1 MNYDNVVILG
11 AGGQVGRELGQ
22 IYPGAKSFFHKSE
35 GSDIIDLAKQDDLE
49 KKILEIK
56 PKIIINAAALANVDL
71 CEKNKSL
78 SYSVNGLSLF
88 TITKVARKLDASLYH
103 ISTDYVFDG
112 SEGNYSERSIPNPIN
127 YYGFSK
133 LIGDTF
139 AMSYEKSAVIRTSG
153 VFGHSN
159 NFPIFVINT
168 LKSNKQVNAIK
179 GYYSPIHAKILARAI
194 RYLIDTNFYG
204 IINVAADKISRYEFA
219 IRLADRFNL
228 DRNLIS
234 EVESPINM
242 YAKRPFDSSLD
253 ISLAKKILGY
263 DFHSVGVNLDALA
276 LSLCET

>member
-1 MNYDNVVILG
+1 MNYDKVVILG
-11 AGGQVGRELGQ
+11 AGGQVGRELSQ
-22 IYPGAKSFFHKSE
+22 LYPGAKSFFHKSE
-35 GSDIIDLAKQDDLE
+35 GADIIDLAKQDDIE
-49 KKILEIK
+49 KKILEVK

-71 CEKNKSL
+71 CEKDKPL

-88 TITKVARKLDASLYH
+88 TITKIARKLDASLYH

-139 AMSYEKSAVIRTSG
+139 ALSYEKSAIIRTSG

-168 LKSNKQVNAIK
+168 LKGNKQVNAIK
-179 GYYSPIHAKILARAI
+179 GYYSPIHAKILAMAI
-194 RYLIDTNFYG
+194 RDLIDTNFYG
-204 IINVAADKISRYEFA
+204 MINVAADKISRYEFA
-219 IRLADRFNL
+219 TRLADRFNL
-228 DRNLIS
+228 DRNLIN
-234 EVESPINM
+234 EVESPVNM
-242 YAKRPFDSSLD
+242 FAKRPFDSSLD

-263 DFHSVGVNLDALA
+263 DFHSVDVNLDALA
-276 LSLCET
+276 SSFSET

>member
-1 MNYDNVVILG
+1 MNYDKVVILG
-11 AGGQVGRELGQ
+11 AGGQVGRELSQ
-22 IYPGAKSFFHKSE
+22 LYPGAKSFFHKSE
-35 GSDIIDLAKQDDLE
+35 GADIIDLAKQDDIE
-49 KKILEIK
+49 KKILEVK

-71 CEKNKSL
+71 CEKDKPL

-88 TITKVARKLDASLYH
+88 TITKIARKLDASLYH

-139 AMSYEKSAVIRTSG
+139 ALSYEKSAIIRTSG

-168 LKSNKQVNAIK
+168 LKGNKQVNAIK
-179 GYYSPIHAKILARAI
+179 GYYSPIHAKILAMAI
-194 RYLIDTNFYG
+194 RDLIDTNFYG
-204 IINVAADKISRYEFA
+204 MINVAADKISRYEFA
-219 IRLADRFNL
+219 TKLADRFNL
-228 DRNLIS
+228 DRNLIN
-234 EVESPINM
+234 EVESPVNM
-242 YAKRPFDSSLD
+242 FAKRPFDSSLD

-263 DFHSVGVNLDALA
+263 DFHSVDVNLDAFA
-276 LSLCET
+276 SSLSET